1 MQSCVT
7 SYTKFLSS
15 NLLISRKIVA
25 DSRNRNNVGVLRT
38 SEVTCVTNPL
48 LDHVMND
55 ESPTEWSIVKMT
67 STRIID
73 AVKDPVLLESELK
86 TLHRQ
91 SGSVDIL
98 QI

>member
-1 MQSCVT
+1 MLQ
-7 SYTKFLSS
+7 
-15 NLLISRKIVA
+15 SRKTVA

-38 SEVTCVTNPL
+38 SGVTCVTNQL

-55 ESPTEWSIVKMT
+55 ESPTEWSSAKMT

-73 AVKDPVLLESELK
+73 AVKDLVLLESESK
-86 TLHRQ
+86 TLHRP

>member
-7 SYTKFLSS
+7 SHTKFFSS
-15 NLLISRKIVA
+15 NLFISRKIVA

-38 SEVTCVTNPL
+38 SGVTCVTNPL

-55 ESPTEWSIVKMT
+55 ESPTEWSIAKMT

-73 AVKDPVLLESELK
+73 AVKDLVLLESELK
-86 TLHRQ
+86 TPHRQ